1 MEVNMRMSLHLLLL
15 LLVWTSKEQKHLYQ
29 ILFKAYCWDL
39 LFKGLLFLVKR
50 SHEKIRKTGSQ
61 RSVVSFLSRV
71 PGIYSVMLWWTCYDH
86 HHHHN
91 YHHDYHHDYHHHCH
105 DHFHHL
111 TLIFAA
117 VKFTWLR
124 LNESSKQTQLSL
136 HKCLTRRNKSAISN
150 NSLKQ
155 THVRPSLL
163 WKMRAT

>member
-1 MEVNMRMSLHLLLL
+1 MNIKGTKTFVSDLVQSVLLRPPL
-15 LLVWTSKEQKHLYQ
+15 
-29 ILFKAYCWDL
+29 
-39 LFKGLLFLVKR
+39 
-50 SHEKIRKTGSQ
+50 Q
-61 RSVVSFLSRV
+61 RSFVSCQKESWEHQENRKSAQCCVILIKSTRDIFRYALV
-71 PGIYSVMLWWTCYDH
+71 NLLYDH